1 MIRKERV
8 LVRDNKKVFLK
19 MFKRKFKDEFEF
31 SEDSFLLKNEEESK
45 DFDRSIFVIYEK
57 SELIDFLKLD
67 KKGRNVMICFSNK
80 NLLSGLFFLE
90 DIKNLCLVDITKS
103 RTEIFRDLKAYFK
116 NKSDL
121 MPKLPEIAFT
131 NPSITQ
137 MQFNSFQKALLYMS

>member
-57 SELIDFLKLD
+57 SELIDF
-67 KKGRNVMICFSNK
+67 
-80 NLLSGLFFLE
+80 
-90 DIKNLCLVDITKS
+90 
-103 RTEIFRDLKAYFK
+103 FK
-116 NKSDL
+116 
-121 MPKLPEIAFT
+121 IR
-131 NPSITQ
+131 
-137 MQFNSFQKALLYMS
+137 